1 MRFHPSSVQRSAE
14 WGTTGS
20 GQPAPEDGE
29 AAWYWSAAPALGLGP
44 ASDVPLS
51 WVPGLGAAEKR
62 STTWRGRGWR
72 LSKVG
77 DASFMYSCRDTFNM
91 RHCKN
96 VPRWTFSYSV
106 GRGGHTARARVGR
119 GARSSAGWGRCGA
132 ATLEK
137 ATVSSLVLPVAR
149 SLALEKRTDE

>member
-77 DASFMYSCRDTFNM
+77 DASLCTHVETLLTCVTVKTCLDGLFLI
-91 RHCKN
+91 
-96 VPRWTFSYSV
+96 V
-106 GRGGHTARARVGR
+106 
-119 GARSSAGWGRCGA
+119 WGGA
-132 ATLEK
+132 AT
-137 ATVSSLVLPVAR
+137 PRAR
-149 SLALEKRTDE
+149 EWGEEHGAAQDGADVVPPHWRRPR